1 MKIRIL
7 TAVTLY
13 SLVACTQET
22 TTMPEDLDGR
32 IKMLNT
38 LKKEMKDL
46 EAKIAVVQ
54 DSISVLQPEKVN
66 KRPVSVIK
74 PEVSEFKHYISVQ
87 GSLMSDD
94 MVNASSDLGGR
105 VMKLNVKEGQNV
117 RKGQLIANLDM
128 ETLDKQRAELLK
140 TLELAEEVYA
150 RQERLWNQN
159 IGSELQYLQ
168 AKNNKERLEKSLE
181 TLDFNKAKS
190 KVYAP
195 ISGSVLSLNI
205 KAGEMAGPGMPIV
218 TLLNVSNIK
227 VSAEVPESYL
237 KAIKKGDKIEVEL
250 PALGETRTAT
260 INLIGNAINPANR
273 TFKIE
278 ASLRNSDKVLKPN
291 LLANVR
297 LNDYTKAD
305 AISIP
310 VELVQ
315 QEVGGKSY
323 VYAVQEK
330 DKNLTAQKMY
340 VTTGEVQDGN
350 IIINEGLK
358 GDEQL
363 ILDGA
368 RMVVNDEVVEIKG

>member
-7 TAVTLY
+7 TAVALF
-13 SLVACTQET
+13 SLVACTQEP

-54 DSISVLQPEKVN
+54 DSISVLEPQKVN

-74 PEVSEFKHYISVQ
+74 PKVSEFKHYISVQ

-105 VMKLNVKEGQNV
+105 VMKLSVKEGQNV
-117 RKGQLIANLDM
+117 RKGQLIADLDM
-128 ETLDKQRAELLK
+128 ETLDKQRAELVK

-150 RQERLWNQN
+150 RQERLWSQN

-291 LLANVR
+291 LLANVK

-323 VYAVQEK
+323 VYSVQEK
-330 DKNLTAQKMY
+330 DNNLTAQKMY
-340 VTTGEVQDGN
+340 VTTGEVQDGK

>member
-54 DSISVLQPEKVN
+54 DSISVLEPEKVN

-140 TLELAEEVYA
+140 TLELAEEVYG

>member
-7 TAVTLY
+7 TAVALF
-13 SLVACTQET
+13 SLVACTQEP

-46 EAKIAVVQ
+46 EAKIALVQ
-54 DSISVLQPEKVN
+54 DSISVLEPQKVN

-105 VMKLNVKEGQNV
+105 VMKLSVKEGQNV
-117 RKGQLIANLDM
+117 RKGQLIADLDM
-128 ETLDKQRAELLK
+128 ETLDKQRAELVK

-150 RQERLWNQN
+150 RQERLWSQN

-291 LLANVR
+291 LLANVK

-323 VYAVQEK
+323 VYSVQEK
-330 DKNLTAQKMY
+330 DNNLTAQKMY
-340 VTTGEVQDGN
+340 VTTGEVQDGK

>member
-7 TAVTLY
+7 TAVALF
-13 SLVACTQET
+13 SLVACTQEP

-54 DSISVLQPEKVN
+54 DSISVLEPQKVN

-105 VMKLNVKEGQNV
+105 VMKLSVKEGQNV
-117 RKGQLIANLDM
+117 RKGQLIADLDM
-128 ETLDKQRAELLK
+128 ETLDKQRAELVK

-150 RQERLWNQN
+150 RQERLWSQN

-291 LLANVR
+291 LLANVK

-323 VYAVQEK
+323 VYSVQEK
-330 DKNLTAQKMY
+330 DNNLTAQKMY
-340 VTTGEVQDGN
+340 VTTGEVQDGK

>member
-7 TAVTLY
+7 TAVALF

-32 IKMLNT
+32 IKMLNS

-46 EAKIAVVQ
+46 ENKIAEIQ
-54 DSISVLQPEKVN
+54 DSISVLEPQKVN

-105 VMKLNVKEGQNV
+105 VMKLSVKEGQNI
-117 RKGQLIANLDM
+117 RKGQLIADLDM

-150 RQERLWNQN
+150 RQERLWKQN

-237 KAIKKGDKIEVEL
+237 KSIKKGDKVEVEL

-278 ASLRNSDKVLKPN
+278 ASLKNSNKILKPN
-291 LLANVR
+291 LLANVK

-323 VYAVQEK
+323 VYTIQEK
-330 DKNLTAQKMY
+330 DNNLTAQKLY
-340 VTTGEVQDGN
+340 VTTGEVQNGK
-350 IIINEGLK
+350 IIINEGLT

>member
-7 TAVTLY
+7 TAVALF

-54 DSISVLQPEKVN
+54 DSISVLEPQKVN

>member
-7 TAVTLY
+7 TAVALF
-13 SLVACTQET
+13 SLVACTQEP

-46 EAKIAVVQ
+46 EAKIALVQ
-54 DSISVLQPEKVN
+54 DSISVLEPQKVN

-105 VMKLNVKEGQNV
+105 VMKLSVKEGQNV
-117 RKGQLIANLDM
+117 RKGQLIADLDM
-128 ETLDKQRAELLK
+128 ETLDKQRAELVK

-150 RQERLWNQN
+150 RQERLWSQN

-291 LLANVR
+291 LLANVK

-323 VYAVQEK
+323 VYSVKEK
-330 DKNLTAQKMY
+330 DNNLTAHKMY
-340 VTTGEVQDGN
+340 VITGEVQDGK

>member
-7 TAVTLY
+7 TAVALF
-13 SLVACTQET
+13 SLVACTQEP

-54 DSISVLQPEKVN
+54 DSISVLEPQKVN

-105 VMKLNVKEGQNV
+105 VMKLSVKEGQNV
-117 RKGQLIANLDM
+117 RKGQLIADLDM
-128 ETLDKQRAELLK
+128 ETLDKQRAELVK

-150 RQERLWNQN
+150 RQERLWSQN

-291 LLANVR
+291 LLANVK

-323 VYAVQEK
+323 VYSVQEIGN
-330 DKNLTAQKMY
+330 NLTAQKMY
-340 VTTGEVQDGN
+340 VTTGEVQDGK

>member
-7 TAVTLY
+7 TAVALF
-13 SLVACTQET
+13 SLVACTQEP
-22 TTMPEDLDGR
+22 TTMPENLDGR
-32 IKMLNT
+32 IKMLNS
-38 LKKEMKDL
+38 LKKEMKNL
-46 EAKIAVVQ
+46 EAKIAEVQ
-54 DSISVLQPEKVN
+54 DSISVLEPQKVN

-105 VMKLNVKEGQNV
+105 VMKLSVKEGQNV
-117 RKGQLIANLDM
+117 RKGQLIADLDM
-128 ETLDKQRAELLK
+128 ETLDKQRAELVK

-150 RQERLWNQN
+150 RQERLWSQN

-291 LLANVR
+291 LLANVK

-323 VYAVQEK
+323 VYSVQEK
-330 DKNLTAQKMY
+330 DNNLTAQRIY
-340 VTTGEVQDGN
+340 VTTGEVQGGK

>member
-7 TAVTLY
+7 TAVALF

-32 IKMLNT
+32 IKMLNS

-46 EAKIAVVQ
+46 ETKIAEIQ
-54 DSISVLQPEKVN
+54 DSISVLEPQKVN

-105 VMKLNVKEGQNV
+105 VMKLSVKEGQNI
-117 RKGQLIANLDM
+117 RKGQLIADLDM

-150 RQERLWNQN
+150 RQERLWKQN

-237 KAIKKGDKIEVEL
+237 KSIKKGDKVEVEL

-278 ASLRNSDKVLKPN
+278 ASLKNSNKILKPN
-291 LLANVR
+291 LLANVK

-323 VYAVQEK
+323 VYTIQEK
-330 DKNLTAQKMY
+330 DNNLTAQKLY
-340 VTTGEVQDGN
+340 VTTGEVQNGK
-350 IIINEGLK
+350 IIINEGLT

>member
-7 TAVTLY
+7 TAVALF
-13 SLVACTQET
+13 SLVACTQEP

-54 DSISVLQPEKVN
+54 DSISVLEPQKVN

-105 VMKLNVKEGQNV
+105 VMKLSVKEGQNV
-117 RKGQLIANLDM
+117 RKGQLIADLDM
-128 ETLDKQRAELLK
+128 ETLDKQRAELVK

-150 RQERLWNQN
+150 RQERLWSQN

-237 KAIKKGDKIEVEL
+237 KAIKKGDKIE
-250 PALGETRTAT
+250 
-260 INLIGNAINPANR
+260 
-273 TFKIE
+273 
-278 ASLRNSDKVLKPN
+278 
-291 LLANVR
+291 
-297 LNDYTKAD
+297 
-305 AISIP
+305 
-310 VELVQ
+310 
-315 QEVGGKSY
+315 
-323 VYAVQEK
+323 AVQAQVFPRSEK
-330 DKNLTAQKMY
+330 AP
-340 VTTGEVQDGN
+340 
-350 IIINEGLK
+350 
-358 GDEQL
+358 
-363 ILDGA
+363 
-368 RMVVNDEVVEIKG
+368 

>member
-7 TAVTLY
+7 TAVALF
-13 SLVACTQET
+13 SLVACTQEP

-54 DSISVLQPEKVN
+54 DSISVLEPQKVN

-74 PEVSEFKHYISVQ
+74 PKVSEFKHYISVQ

-105 VMKLNVKEGQNV
+105 VMKLSVKEGQNV
-117 RKGQLIANLDM
+117 RKGQLIADLDM
-128 ETLDKQRAELLK
+128 ETLDKQRAELVK

-150 RQERLWNQN
+150 RQERLWSQN

-291 LLANVR
+291 LLANVK

-323 VYAVQEK
+323 VYSVQEIGN
-330 DKNLTAQKMY
+330 NLTAQKMY
-340 VTTGEVQDGN
+340 VTTGEVQDGK

>member
-7 TAVTLY
+7 TAVALF
-13 SLVACTQET
+13 SLVACTQEP

-46 EAKIAVVQ
+46 EAKIALVQ
-54 DSISVLQPEKVN
+54 DSISVLEPQKVN

-105 VMKLNVKEGQNV
+105 VMKLSVKEGQNV
-117 RKGQLIANLDM
+117 RKGQLIADLDM

-150 RQERLWNQN
+150 RQERLWSQN

-291 LLANVR
+291 LLANVK

-323 VYAVQEK
+323 VYSVQEK
-330 DKNLTAQKMY
+330 DNNLTAQKIY
-340 VTTGEVQDGN
+340 VTTGEVQDGK

>member
-7 TAVTLY
+7 TAVALF
-13 SLVACTQET
+13 SLVACTQEP
-22 TTMPEDLDGR
+22 TTMPENLDGR
-32 IKMLNT
+32 IKMLNS

-46 EAKIAVVQ
+46 EAKIAEVQ
-54 DSISVLQPEKVN
+54 DSISVLEPQKVN

-105 VMKLNVKEGQNV
+105 VMKLSVKEGQNV
-117 RKGQLIANLDM
+117 RKGQLIADLDM
-128 ETLDKQRAELLK
+128 ETLDKQRAELVK

-150 RQERLWNQN
+150 RQERLWSQN

-291 LLANVR
+291 LLANVK

-323 VYAVQEK
+323 VYSVQEK
-330 DKNLTAQKMY
+330 DNNLTAQRIY
-340 VTTGEVQDGN
+340 VTTGEVQGGK